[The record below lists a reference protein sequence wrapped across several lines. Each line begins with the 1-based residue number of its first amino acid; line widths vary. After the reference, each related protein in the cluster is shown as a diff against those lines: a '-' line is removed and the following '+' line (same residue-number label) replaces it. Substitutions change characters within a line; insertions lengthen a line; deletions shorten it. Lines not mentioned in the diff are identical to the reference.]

1 MVYLLLCIIPCMYRV
16 HMYIGMTC
24 TSIYGRSDFKNMTAA
39 SINREAKKKT
49 QKNETK
55 ARF

>member
-1 MVYLLLCIIPCMYRV
+1 MYRV

-24 TSIYGRSDFKNMTAA
+24 TCIYGRDFKNMTAA
-39 SINREAKKKT
+39 SINREAKKQT